1 MKKLLT
7 LIILTLCVIF
17 VFSACGGND
26 TPVDTSTDTGPQAC
40 SHSATTTIEGYA
52 PTCIKTG
59 LTDGK
64 KCVSCGA
71 IIVKQE
77 TISKVSHAFSSVIK
91 IESSCGSSESYSA
104 KICKDCGYFE
114 SNLQETVLH
123 PHSFEY
129 YTREATCT
137 LEGIKAG
144 FKCKNCNYI
153 ATEIRTEAL
162 GHSYDDNYTPN
173 GSNHYAVCQRCG
185 DKKESSH
192 VCNSFTT
199 VKEPNC
205 FEKGR
210 KVGVCTLCD
219 GVVEED
225 IPIKH
230 SWNNGAVTT
239 EATCISKGDRLYT
252 CTICGETKTEVI
264 YEKPHPY
271 DDGITTKEPTCTEA
285 GSKLYTCTYCTGTK
299 TETISALGHNWDN
312 GTTIEEPT
320 CVKAGSKLHT
330 CKRCSETKIEPV
342 SALGHNWDSG
352 TTTVEANC
360 YQTGN
365 IHYLCQ
371 RCDAEKDEIVP
382 KLHSFDKGTTL
393 QEASCTQEGKV
404 RYTCTICSAKYD
416 VTLGVKHNTT
426 HTQRVESTCTED
438 GNIEYWQCNDC
449 KKYFS
454 YVKSDY
460 ASFEYD
466 GREYYNT
473 STYSYNYTETKSI
486 VLKAKGHKYP
496 SSWSYDS
503 TQHYY
508 LCKNGCGTKNSET
521 NHIFEEKYALER
533 KDDGSQYIYSY
544 NKLSACRECYYSKV
558 IDSVEFAH
566 VHYEVEKIDGAE
578 PTCTQSGLTYG
589 LACGVCDEIYIEQE
603 TIPALGHNY
612 VNSICTRCGLN
623 SKLGTV
629 GLTYELNSDGTAY
642 ICTGIGTATTPFI
655 VIGSEY
661 NGLPVTEIKANA
673 FMGNYNIV
681 SVVIPTTIKA
691 IGDSAFYD
699 CRKLVEVYNLS
710 NSITVSNDTTNGYV
724 GNYALDIYTD
734 LSTPSKL
741 VTINKGY
748 IFYLGQTNYL
758 MGYVGKETELVF
770 PNMFMGKEYSIYK
783 YAFYDND
790 KITSI
795 TIGLKTKA
803 LGNYAFSSCSY
814 LTEINFNATAMDDL
828 SYDSQ
833 VFYNA
838 GKDRNGIK
846 VTIGKN
852 VTKIPAYLF
861 HSYYYNSSY
870 SPKITS
876 VEFEEGSVCE
886 SIGKGAFRD
895 CTSLTSITI
904 PDSVTSIGYEAF
916 YNCDSLK
923 YNEYD
928 NAYYLG
934 NEENPYV
941 VLVEAKDKSITSCAI
956 NENTKIIYHEAFEYC
971 TSLTSVTIG
980 NSVTSIEDIAF
991 YGCDKLVE
999 VYNLSSLNI
1008 TKGSSNGYVGYY
1020 AKVIYTSLE
1029 EESILETVNDYIFM
1043 TWEDNYYLMGYV
1055 GSDKELTLPQS
1066 YNGNNYEIY
1075 WYAFYNNN
1083 KITKVTIPNSV
1094 TSIGSYAFR
1103 DCDSLAS
1110 VTIGNSVTSIGV
1122 SAFYSC
1128 YSLTSVTI
1136 PNSVKSIGDFA
1147 FYNCT
1152 SLISVTI
1159 PNSVKSIGEFAFSS
1173 CDSLKYNEYDNGYYL
1188 GNEENPYLVLVQT
1201 KDIFITSCTIHENT
1215 KFIADKVFYDH
1226 TNLTEIKFNAT
1237 AMDDL
1242 SINNDLF
1249 YNAGKDGNGI
1259 KVTIG
1264 NNVTKIPAY
1273 LFYPSFNSP
1282 KITSIEFEEGSVCE
1296 SIGKGA
1302 FRDCTSLTSITIPDS
1317 VTSMGNSA
1325 FYDCTSLVKINF
1337 NATAMGDLSED
1348 NNVFY
1353 NAGKDGNGIKVTI
1366 GKNVTK
1372 IPAYLFYPCSS
1383 PYSPKI
1389 TSIEFEE
1396 ESVCNSIE
1404 ESVFYNCTSLT
1415 SITIPNSVTSIG
1427 GSAFYNCTS
1436 LIGVTLENSVTSIGD
1451 GAFSGCNSL
1460 VYNEYDNGYYLGNE
1474 NNPYLVLVEA
1484 KDTSITSCT
1493 IHENT
1498 RFIHSSAFSGCTS
1511 LTSVTIGNGVTSI
1524 GYAAFYK
1531 CTSLTSITIPNS
1543 VTSIGSSAFSR
1554 CDSLTS
1560 VTIPDSVTSIGDY
1573 AFSNCDSLKYNEYD
1587 NGYYLG
1593 NEENPYLV
1601 LVKAKDTSITSCN
1614 IHSNTRFILSDAF
1627 SNCISLTSITV
1638 DENNTTYKSIDGVL
1652 YSKDG
1657 VTLILYPRDKTD
1669 TSFTIPDN
1677 VTSIGEDAFFGCTSL
1692 TSITIPNS
1700 VTSIGDS
1707 AFSWCYSL
1715 TSITIPNSVTSIG
1728 YSAFYG
1734 CDSLTSVVFKDTSYW
1749 YVSNYMITVTNSS
1762 KNVFFLTDT
1771 YCDDKWYKK

>member
-17 VFSACGGND
+17 AFSACGGND

-52 PTCIKTG
+52 PTCTKTG

-77 TISKVSHAFSSVIK
+77 TISKVSHTFSSVIK

-192 VCNSFTT
+192 VCKSFTT

-312 GTTIEEPT
+312 GTT
-320 CVKAGSKLHT
+320 
-330 CKRCSETKIEPV
+330 
-342 SALGHNWDSG
+342 
-352 TTTVEANC
+352 TVEANC

-371 RCDAEKDEIVP
+371 RCDAEKDKIVP

-416 VTLGVKHNTT
+416 VTLGIKHNTT
-426 HTQRVESTCTED
+426 HTQRVENTCTKD

-473 STYSYNYTETKSI
+473 STYSYTYTETKSI

-508 LCKNGCGTKNSET
+508 LCKNDCGTKNNVN
-521 NHIFEEKYALER
+521 NHTMESGYRLQT
-533 KDDGSQYIYSY
+533 GNGYYSFIHY
-544 NKLSACRECYYSKV
+544 SACQTCSYLDI
-558 IDSVEFAH
+558 IDSKSFSHKHTNVELLESIEA
-566 VHYEVEKIDGAE
+566 
-578 PTCTQSGLTYG
+578 TCTQNGLTYG
-589 LACGVCDEIYIEQE
+589 LACGICDEIYIEQE

-612 VNSICTRCGLN
+612 VNAICTRCGLN
-623 SKLGTV
+623 SKLGTT

-691 IGDSAFYD
+691 IGDSAFYN
-699 CRKLVEVYNLS
+699 CQKLVEVYNLS

-758 MGYVGKETELVF
+758 MGYVGNETKLVF

-795 TIGLKTKA
+795 TIGLKTKV
-803 LGNYAFSSCSY
+803 LGGYAFYDCSY
-814 LTEINFNATAMDDL
+814 LTEINFNAIAMDDL
-828 SYDSQ
+828 SSKNY
-833 VFYNA
+833 VFYSA

-861 HSYYYNSSY
+861 CPYDY
-870 SPKITS
+870 SFLTKITS
-876 VEFEEGSVCE
+876 VVFEKNSVCE
-886 SIGKGAFRD
+886 SIGNYAFYNCTSLTSVTIPNSVTSIGEYAFYSTLLTSIIIPNSVTSIGSSAFED

-904 PDSVTSIGYEAF
+904 PDSVTSIGDRAF
-916 YNCDSLK
+916 YDCESLK
-923 YNEYD
+923 EVHISDIASWCNISFTDRGSNPLCYGANLYINGECVIELVIPNTVTYIKEYAFYGSSLKSVTIPSSVTTIGSGVFNNCKLLVNINVNKD
-928 NAYYLG
+928 NLG
-934 NEENPYV
+934 FKTIDGNLYSKDGKILIQYAIGKTATSFNMLESVVRVADYAFEGCSSLKEIHISNIEDWCNIRFGYVSNPLSNGANLYINGKLIKELTIPNTV
-941 VLVEAKDKSITSCAI
+941 TEIKDFAFYGASFTSITIPDSVTSIAGHAFGNCTSLTSITIPDSVTSIGEYAFSYCSALTSIKIPEGVTLIRRDTFSSCTSLTSI
-956 NENTKIIYHEAFEYC
+956 TIPNSVTLIGDYAFFYC

-980 NSVTSIEDIAF
+980 NSVTSIGSVAF
-991 YGCDKLVE
+991 SGCTKLYE
-999 VYNLSSLNI
+999 IYNLSSLDIKAGDYN
-1008 TKGSSNGYVGYY
+1008 NGNVGYY
-1020 AKVIYTSLE
+1020 AKVIHTSLE

-1043 TWEDNYYLMGYV
+1043 TWEDKYYLIGYV
-1055 GSDKELTLPQS
+1055 GSETEITLPES
-1066 YNGNNYEIY
+1066 YKGNNYEIY
-1075 WYAFYNNN
+1075 QYAFYKNN

-1094 TSIGSYAFR
+1094 TSIGDEAFYN
-1103 DCDSLAS
+1103 CTSLTS
-1110 VTIGNSVTSIGV
+1110 VTIGNSVTSIG
-1122 SAFYSC
+1122 SHAFSWC
-1128 YSLTSVTI
+1128 GSLTSVTFK
-1136 PNSVKSIGDFA
+1136 N
-1147 FYNCT
+1147 T
-1152 SLISVTI
+1152 SGWYVTT
-1159 PNSVKSIGEFAFSS
+1159 
-1173 CDSLKYNEYDNGYYL
+1173 
-1188 GNEENPYLVLVQT
+1188 T
-1201 KDIFITSCTIHENT
+1201 KDATSGTNVDVT
-1215 KFIADKVFYDH
+1215 NATTNA
-1226 TNLTEIKFNAT
+1226 TNLKST
-1237 AMDDL
+1237 
-1242 SINNDLF
+1242 
-1249 YNAGKDGNGI
+1249 YN
-1259 KVTIG
+1259 
-1264 NNVTKIPAY
+1264 
-1273 LFYPSFNSP
+1273 
-1282 KITSIEFEEGSVCE
+1282 
-1296 SIGKGA
+1296 
-1302 FRDCTSLTSITIPDS
+1302 
-1317 VTSMGNSA
+1317 
-1325 FYDCTSLVKINF
+1325 
-1337 NATAMGDLSED
+1337 
-1348 NNVFY
+1348 
-1353 NAGKDGNGIKVTI
+1353 
-1366 GKNVTK
+1366 
-1372 IPAYLFYPCSS
+1372 
-1383 PYSPKI
+1383 
-1389 TSIEFEE
+1389 
-1396 ESVCNSIE
+1396 
-1404 ESVFYNCTSLT
+1404 
-1415 SITIPNSVTSIG
+1415 
-1427 GSAFYNCTS
+1427 
-1436 LIGVTLENSVTSIGD
+1436 
-1451 GAFSGCNSL
+1451 
-1460 VYNEYDNGYYLGNE
+1460 YY
-1474 NNPYLVLVEA
+1474 
-1484 KDTSITSCT
+1484 
-1493 IHENT
+1493 H
-1498 RFIHSSAFSGCTS
+1498 
-1511 LTSVTIGNGVTSI
+1511 
-1524 GYAAFYK
+1524 
-1531 CTSLTSITIPNS
+1531 
-1543 VTSIGSSAFSR
+1543 
-1554 CDSLTS
+1554 
-1560 VTIPDSVTSIGDY
+1560 
-1573 AFSNCDSLKYNEYD
+1573 
-1587 NGYYLG
+1587 
-1593 NEENPYLV
+1593 
-1601 LVKAKDTSITSCN
+1601 
-1614 IHSNTRFILSDAF
+1614 
-1627 SNCISLTSITV
+1627 
-1638 DENNTTYKSIDGVL
+1638 
-1652 YSKDG
+1652 
-1657 VTLILYPRDKTD
+1657 
-1669 TSFTIPDN
+1669 
-1677 VTSIGEDAFFGCTSL
+1677 
-1692 TSITIPNS
+1692 
-1700 VTSIGDS
+1700 
-1707 AFSWCYSL
+1707 
-1715 TSITIPNSVTSIG
+1715 
-1728 YSAFYG
+1728 
-1734 CDSLTSVVFKDTSYW
+1734 W
-1749 YVSNYMITVTNSS
+1749 YRTVTE
-1762 KNVFFLTDT
+1762 
-1771 YCDDKWYKK
+1771 

>member
-26 TPVDTSTDTGPQAC
+26 TPVDTSTDTGTQGC
-40 SHSATTTIEGYA
+40 NHSATTTIEGYA
-52 PTCIKTG
+52 PTCTKTG

-77 TISKVSHAFSSVIK
+77 TISKVSHTFSSVIK

-192 VCNSFTT
+192 VCKSFTT

-264 YEKPHPY
+264 YEKSHPY
-271 DDGITTKEPTCTEA
+271 DDGVTTKEPTCTET

-371 RCDAEKDEIVP
+371 RCDAEKDKIVP

-426 HTQRVESTCTED
+426 HTQRVENTCTED

-449 KKYFS
+449 EKYFS
-454 YVKSDY
+454 YVTSDY

-466 GREYYNT
+466 GRQYYNT
-473 STYSYNYTETKSI
+473 STYSYTYTETKSI

-496 SSWSYDS
+496 SIWSYDS

-544 NKLSACRECYYSKV
+544 NKLSACKECYYSKV

-566 VHYEVEKIDGAE
+566 VHYDVEEIEGAD

-603 TIPALGHNY
+603 TIPAFGHNY

-661 NGLPVTEIKANA
+661 KGLPVTEIKANA

-699 CRKLVEVYNLS
+699 CHKLVEVYNLS
-710 NSITVSNDTTNGYV
+710 SLTVANDTTNGYV

-741 VTINKGY
+741 VTTNKGY
-748 IFYLGQTNYL
+748 IFYLGETNYL
-758 MGYVGKETELVF
+758 MGYVGNETELVF
-770 PNMFMGKEYSIYK
+770 PNMFAGKEYSIYK
-783 YAFYDND
+783 YAFYFNI

-803 LGNYAFSSCSY
+803 LGVFAFDGCAY
-814 LTEINFNATAMDDL
+814 LTEINFNAIAMDDL
-828 SYDSQ
+828 SYSEY
-833 VFYNA
+833 VFANA
-838 GKDRNGIK
+838 GQSGEGIK

-861 HSYYYNSSY
+861 SPCLSSSY

-876 VEFEEGSVCE
+876 VEFEEGSICK
-886 SIGKGAFRD
+886 SIGNGAFKY
-895 CTSLTSITI
+895 CTPLTS
-904 PDSVTSIGYEAF
+904 
-916 YNCDSLK
+916 
-923 YNEYD
+923 
-928 NAYYLG
+928 
-934 NEENPYV
+934 
-941 VLVEAKDKSITSCAI
+941 
-956 NENTKIIYHEAFEYC
+956 
-971 TSLTSVTIG
+971 
-980 NSVTSIEDIAF
+980 
-991 YGCDKLVE
+991 
-999 VYNLSSLNI
+999 
-1008 TKGSSNGYVGYY
+1008 
-1020 AKVIYTSLE
+1020 
-1029 EESILETVNDYIFM
+1029 
-1043 TWEDNYYLMGYV
+1043 
-1055 GSDKELTLPQS
+1055 
-1066 YNGNNYEIY
+1066 
-1075 WYAFYNNN
+1075 
-1083 KITKVTIPNSV
+1083 VTIPNSV
-1094 TSIGSYAFR
+1094 TSIGIGAFD
-1103 DCDSLAS
+1103 DCD
-1110 VTIGNSVTSIGV
+1110 
-1122 SAFYSC
+1122 
-1128 YSLTSVTI
+1128 
-1136 PNSVKSIGDFA
+1136 
-1147 FYNCT
+1147 
-1152 SLISVTI
+1152 
-1159 PNSVKSIGEFAFSS
+1159 
-1173 CDSLKYNEYDNGYYL
+1173 
-1188 GNEENPYLVLVQT
+1188 
-1201 KDIFITSCTIHENT
+1201 
-1215 KFIADKVFYDH
+1215 
-1226 TNLTEIKFNAT
+1226 
-1237 AMDDL
+1237 
-1242 SINNDLF
+1242 
-1249 YNAGKDGNGI
+1249 
-1259 KVTIG
+1259 
-1264 NNVTKIPAY
+1264 
-1273 LFYPSFNSP
+1273 
-1282 KITSIEFEEGSVCE
+1282 
-1296 SIGKGA
+1296 
-1302 FRDCTSLTSITIPDS
+1302 
-1317 VTSMGNSA
+1317 
-1325 FYDCTSLVKINF
+1325 
-1337 NATAMGDLSED
+1337 
-1348 NNVFY
+1348 
-1353 NAGKDGNGIKVTI
+1353 
-1366 GKNVTK
+1366 
-1372 IPAYLFYPCSS
+1372 
-1383 PYSPKI
+1383 
-1389 TSIEFEE
+1389 
-1396 ESVCNSIE
+1396 
-1404 ESVFYNCTSLT
+1404 
-1415 SITIPNSVTSIG
+1415 
-1427 GSAFYNCTS
+1427 
-1436 LIGVTLENSVTSIGD
+1436 
-1451 GAFSGCNSL
+1451 SL

-1474 NNPYLVLVEA
+1474 SNPYLVLVKA

-1498 RFIHSSAFSGCTS
+1498 KIICYYAFDDCASLTSITIPSSVTSIGYGAFFDCTSLTSITIPDSITSIGSDAFTRCYKLVEVYNLSSLDVSSYFEYAKIIHTSLEEESILEEVNGYIFMTWEGKYYLMGYIGSDTELTLPESYNGNNYEIYLYAFYERDDITKVTIPDSVTSIGFDAFYDCDSLTSVTIGNSVTTIGSSAFSGCDSLISVTIGNGVTSIGDYAFYGCTS

-1524 GYAAFYK
+1524 GGSAFENCTSLTSVVVPDSVTSIENYTFYG

-1543 VTSIGSSAFSR
+1543 VKSIEYGAFYCCISLTSITIPNGVTSIGSSAFFF
-1554 CDSLTS
+1554 CTALTS
-1560 VTIPDSVTSIGDY
+1560 ITIPDSVTSIGEE
-1573 AFSNCDSLKYNEYD
+1573 AFYGC
-1587 NGYYLG
+1587 
-1593 NEENPYLV
+1593 
-1601 LVKAKDTSITSCN
+1601 T
-1614 IHSNTRFILSDAF
+1614 
-1627 SNCISLTSITV
+1627 SLTSV
-1638 DENNTTYKSIDGVL
+1638 V
-1652 YSKDG
+1652 
-1657 VTLILYPRDKTD
+1657 V
-1669 TSFTIPDN
+1669 PDS
-1677 VTSIGEDAFFGCTSL
+1677 VTSIGEEAFRFCTSLTSVVVPDSVTSIENYTFYGCTSL

-1700 VTSIGDS
+1700 VTWLGSYAFQNCYKLVEVYNLSSLNIEIGSENNGYVGYFAKVIHTSLEEESILETVNNYIFMTWEDKYYLIGYVGSETEITLPESYNGNNYEVYEYAFHNNKSITKVTIGNGVTLIGYRSFDVCTSLASVIIGDRVTSIG
-1707 AFSWCYSL
+1707 AFAFYNCYSL
-1715 TSITIPNSVTSIG
+1715 TSITIPNSVTSIENTAFLYCYKLIEVYNLSSLDISDYGNAG
-1728 YSAFYG
+1728 YYAKVIHTSLENESIIHTTQDGYVFAVVSGNEIYLVDYIGNETELTLPECYNGNNYEIYWYAFYKRNDITKVIIPSGVTSIGYEAFSG
-1734 CDSLTSVVFKDTSYW
+1734 CDSLTSITIGNSVTSIGYWAFYNCSSLTSVIFENTNGWYVTTTQGTTSGTDIGVTNASTAATYLTSTYYDYYW
-1749 YVSNYMITVTNSS
+1749 YR
-1762 KNVFFLTDT
+1762 K
-1771 YCDDKWYKK
+1771 